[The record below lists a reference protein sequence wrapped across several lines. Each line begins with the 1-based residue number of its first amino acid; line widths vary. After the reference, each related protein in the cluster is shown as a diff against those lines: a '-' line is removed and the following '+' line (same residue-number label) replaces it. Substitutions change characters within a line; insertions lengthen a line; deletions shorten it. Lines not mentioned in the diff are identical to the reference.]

1 MKYLLGIDDGGS
13 ITKAALYKPDGTLV
27 ASRCGDHVPLHTPG
41 PGLTERDM
49 DALWRSNVTA
59 IHRVLDASGIS
70 GNDIAAV
77 SATGHGNGL
86 YMVDDEGRPTYNA
99 IISTDERAELLVED
113 WRKDSHFATD
123 ILPRTAQ
130 SLWPGQ
136 PPALLSWLQRH
147 RPEVI
152 ERSCWAL
159 LASGFV
165 RMRLTGQAT
174 NNISDASGTS
184 LFNVSQREYD
194 ADVMN
199 FYGIGELAHLMPPVV
214 ESDQQAGTV
223 TPRAAA
229 ETGLA
234 AGTPVAGGVFDI
246 ASSALAS
253 GLVEMNRL
261 AIVTGTWSINEFVSS
276 APVVDPDL
284 FMTSIYPPPNAWLIT
299 EGSPTSA
306 GVFEWFINSVLNPA
320 MELSG
325 HELPSRQELYKLIN
339 KVVFSTH
346 TEHSDA
352 PSFLPFVF
360 GNSAYPTVRGVFS
373 RIQASTGLADILR
386 SIYEGIIFSHMDHIA
401 RLERIQPLSEEAVFT
416 GGIANSPQW
425 TQMFCDATQR
435 PLHVVQ
441 VNEAG
446 TLGTV
451 MAAAAMIGEYSNV
464 LEPAR
469 EMAPE
474 HRELIPNPTKAGLF
488 ADHYD
493 AWRETLNK
501 ETSHD

>member
-1 MKYLLGIDDGGS
+1 MGCTWLTMKAD
-13 ITKAALYKPDGTLV
+13 
-27 ASRCGDHVPLHTPG
+27 
-41 PGLTERDM
+41 
-49 DALWRSNVTA
+49 
-59 IHRVLDASGIS
+59 
-70 GNDIAAV
+70 
-77 SATGHGNGL
+77 
-86 YMVDDEGRPTYNA
+86 
-99 IISTDERAELLVED
+99 
-113 WRKDSHFATD
+113 
-123 ILPRTAQ
+123 PRTTPSSPPMRGPNFSWKIGERIPTLPPIFYHARPSHCGLD
-130 SLWPGQ
+130 SL
-136 PPALLSWLQRH
+136 LLSC
-147 RPEVI
+147 PGCNGTDPK
-152 ERSCWAL
+152 SCWAL

-339 KVVFSTH
+339 KIVFSTH

-352 PSFLPFVF
+352 PSFLP
-360 GNSAYPTVRGVFS
+360 
-373 RIQASTGLADILR
+373 GLADILR

-464 LEPAR
+464 LEAAR
-469 EMAPE
+469 EMAPG